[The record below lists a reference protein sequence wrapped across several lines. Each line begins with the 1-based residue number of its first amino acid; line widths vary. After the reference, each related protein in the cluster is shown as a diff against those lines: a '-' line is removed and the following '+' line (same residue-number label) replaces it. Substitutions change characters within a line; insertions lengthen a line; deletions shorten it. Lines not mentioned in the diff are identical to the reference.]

1 MPQHT
6 TLKHKS
12 KVCFLAE
19 TTQPDEIKIQHQEK
33 GYFMR
38 KKGKQKSHT
47 NDRSEFVKNKETGQ
61 RNSHRIANNLLG
73 TYKYITSYEH
83 LLTYIHSTYVNTNT
97 DRNKYK

>member
-33 GYFMR
+33 GYLCA
-38 KKGKQKSHT
+38 KKGSRNHT
-47 NDRSEFVKNKETGQ
+47 PMTE
-61 RNSHRIANNLLG
+61 ANLLRTKKQDKG
-73 TYKYITSYEH
+73 TRIELRIIFWVHTST
-83 LLTYIHSTYVNTNT
+83 LLVMSTYLHIYIVLM
-97 DRNKYK
+97 